1 MSENP
6 FSNPFA
12 SYSNNELFRILQAKE
27 AYPEL
32 AVEAARKE
40 LVSRDLPP
48 ALWRQLLLAGQ
59 VPEEKA
65 ANGNIKNRMKNL
77 GSALSPF
84 NKSGVDKDLA
94 LIQLSISFLLLYVF
108 IFSYDQLFTLL
119 VHFSFSSPTC
129 LLLLPYFLIPV
140 GIYFFRRRLATGW
153 IILCSWISYTFT
165 YLLIFL
171 VNTVLVRHVQPD
183 TEGGLDRTSLILCS
197 FIFGSLLY
205 ALNRKHVREALHIKP
220 IVQYLS
226 IVMGLG
232 LGLFLYFSGS

>member
-12 SYSNNELFRILQAKE
+12 SYSNSDLIRILQTKE

-48 ALWRQLLLAGQ
+48 ALWQQLLLTDQ

-65 ANGNIKNRMKNL
+65 ADGNFKSRMRNL
-77 GSALSPF
+77 GNTLSPF
-84 NKSGVDKDLA
+84 NKSGVDKDIA

-108 IFSYDQLFTLL
+108 IFSYDQLFELL

-129 LLLLPYFLIPV
+129 LLLLPYVLIPV
-140 GIYFFRRRLATGW
+140 GIYFLRRRSAGGW

-165 YLLIFL
+165 YILAFL
-171 VNTVLVRHVQPD
+171 GNTVVSGHVQPD
-183 TEGGLDRTSLILCS
+183 VEGGLDRTSLILCS

-205 ALNRKHVREALHIKP
+205 SLNRKSVREALHIRP
-220 IVQYLS
+220 VVQYVS